1 MSKRLAR
8 MSWAVRPRKPLLRRF
23 AFVGAVAAILLA
35 GVASTRSAG
44 ESPGGFSFAALG
56 DSRPMMYLPYK
67 QGQAELTKLFVEM
80 FGLVLPARVAEA
92 VVKRDVRMV
101 FDPVTKDLIQIDM
114 PLYTGSEHTRL
125 TLRNGWITEASVED
139 VKLLPGVRKT
149 IFRLEGGAWVARE
162 IVRHVQAGRARFAID
177 AGDVV
182 WWGNQGRT
190 VVDSPYWK
198 RVNDTM
204 LRQLPTPDGEM
215 LAAGL
220 EGRWFIGV
228 GNHEVW
234 GDPGIDG
241 VLSAVPYLKKL
252 GVTPTR
258 LIYKFDF
265 KGARFIFLWSGKY
278 DYRSPSGWDG
288 DRPKYA
294 DQMKQMQRWLDEAKA
309 AGTRKAFIVF
319 HYPVFARSGFGAIP
333 APDNPHKLIA
343 AYAKDMEVVV
353 FNAHIHTTEI
363 YEVDGVKYL
372 MLGGGGAEQDPILP
386 GRSRV
391 KVPADYP
398 PELYW
403 KGEARQEDY
412 NYVLVDVEPGQ
423 KTKFTLNRF
432 RPGSTEPF
440 VSVELFK

>member
-1 MSKRLAR
+1 
-8 MSWAVRPRKPLLRRF
+8 
-23 AFVGAVAAILLA
+23 
-35 GVASTRSAG
+35 
-44 ESPGGFSFAALG
+44 
-56 DSRPMMYLPYK
+56 
-67 QGQAELTKLFVEM
+67 
-80 FGLVLPARVAEA
+80 
-92 VVKRDVRMV
+92 
-101 FDPVTKDLIQIDM
+101 M

-162 IVRHVQAGRARFAID
+162 IVRHVQAGRVRFVID

-190 VVDSPYWK
+190 VTDSPYWK

-204 LRQLPTPDGEM
+204 LRQLPTPDSEM

-252 GVTPTR
+252 NVTPTR

-288 DRPKYA
+288 DRPRYA
-294 DQMKQMQRWLDEAKA
+294 DQMKQMQQWLDDARA
-309 AGTRKAFIVF
+309 AGIRKAFIVF
-319 HYPVFARSGFGAIP
+319 QYPVFARSGFGAIP

-343 AYAKDMEVVV
+343 AYAKEM
-353 FNAHIHTTEI
+353 
-363 YEVDGVKYL
+363 DGLAPV
-372 MLGGGGAEQDPILP
+372 
-386 GRSRV
+386 
-391 KVPADYP
+391 
-398 PELYW
+398 W
-403 KGEARQEDY
+403 W
-412 NYVLVDVEPGQ
+412 
-423 KTKFTLNRF
+423 T
-432 RPGSTEPF
+432 PGS
-440 VSVELFK
+440 LY